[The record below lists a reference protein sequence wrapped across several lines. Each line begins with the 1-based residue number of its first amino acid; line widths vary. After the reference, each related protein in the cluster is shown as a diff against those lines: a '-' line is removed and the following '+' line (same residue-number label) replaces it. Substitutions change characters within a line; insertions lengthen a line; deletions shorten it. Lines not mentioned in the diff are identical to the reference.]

1 MISYCKP
8 QASNSCLPV
17 PLRLQTKLNII
28 LLSQRN
34 VFQAVILTD
43 QSESYSVFNYHNIT
57 WIGSV
62 GMGCDAAT
70 GRGTVPTCKPAQVG

>member
-1 MISYCKP
+1 MISYCKA

-17 PLRLQTKLNII
+17 PLRLKTKLNIV

-43 QSESYSVFNYHNIT
+43 QSESYSIFNYHNIT

-62 GMGCDAAT
+62 RRGCNADT
-70 GRGTVPTCKPAQVG
+70 GIGTVPNCKPAQVG